1 MATPSHGWSPPSLV
15 FFLTGLGPI
24 EADVTGG
31 TCVLTVEG
39 RDQILDWLAHADR
52 ASTAPTA
59 TPSVTDRWAHEQA
72 KHKPADKMS
81 LEDRSMSGRVD
92 ATNDSVLGCIDSTS
106 CARTGRAAEEKET
119 AEFDLVAEKATLE
132 DEATDSSE
140 SSDRQITVADPV
152 ATTPVPT
159 TPASPISPAL
169 TGSDALSRAHRQ
181 LTLGQCFDTNNGAAN
196 TVNYDCSAYDDEP
209 QYCGSGFDDVDFS
222 ANEMC
227 CACGGGSGSAFPT
240 IVPTSPLPTV
250 NPVPTP
256 PTDPDNLGPM
266 TIKGQ
271 LAEEIQD
278 ATRLSRRIDES
289 RRRLTQLGGPT
300 PSAVPASCPEF
311 VMEDDYGDGW
321 NSAKHEKNDATTN
334 IFRATG
340 TLSSGN
346 IGTDEV
352 CLSGGCC
359 SLRVTSGDYPDEITW
374 NFGTMSGGAPFTRR
388 YFLMVNGSIEEPF
401 QFLCLTP
408 APTQTFQPTPAPTS
422 TSTQVPSISSAP
434 PPRPT
439 FAPTMGVSLEA
450 RTWDELNDA
459 LQIDLVVVYMTHD
472 TAFAEEITLDGGQSA
487 AVFCDT
493 VGEVDAAAGANYC
506 ATLSGG
512 G

>member
-1 MATPSHGWSPPSLV
+1 MVEFPPRRPIVSQEKTQAQDWSQP
-15 FFLTGLGPI
+15 
-24 EADVTGG
+24 
-31 TCVLTVEG
+31 
-39 RDQILDWLAHADR
+39 
-52 ASTAPTA
+52 
-59 TPSVTDRWAHEQA
+59 
-72 KHKPADKMS
+72 
-81 LEDRSMSGRVD
+81 VD
-92 ATNDSVLGCIDSTS
+92 DGD
-106 CARTGRAAEEKET
+106 G
-119 AEFDLVAEKATLE
+119 
-132 DEATDSSE
+132 
-140 SSDRQITVADPV
+140 
-152 ATTPVPT
+152 
-159 TPASPISPAL
+159 
-169 TGSDALSRAHRQ
+169 
-181 LTLGQCFDTNNGAAN
+181 
-196 TVNYDCSAYDDEP
+196 
-209 QYCGSGFDDVDFS
+209 
-222 ANEMC
+222 
-227 CACGGGSGSAFPT
+227 
-240 IVPTSPLPTV
+240 TV

-300 PSAVPASCPEF
+300 PPAVPASCPEF

-334 IFRATG
+334 TVRATG

-359 SLRVTSGDYPDEITW
+359 SLRVTSGDYPDETTW
-374 NFGTMSGGAPFTRR
+374 NVGTMSGGAPFTRR